1 MKLRANLTWWCL
13 VVLVCPQNKI
23 SNNLSL
29 EFRRGPLSLYLQHSV
44 MFWLRDIRLSSFLI
58 VGLEIWPPQL
68 YPILSRALVCGA
80 DNNCVKPWDLNWLWL
95 MNLLTWEFF
104 TSFCLAPRLCKC
116 WLHSPKS
123 HWVSA
128 WPSSS
133 WSVSWPDPPLLLGA
147 PHQAGPDRSKTR
159 LRGFGAGASQS
170 QGQAGLP
177 GQLRSSGPT

>member
-1 MKLRANLTWWCL
+1 M
-13 VVLVCPQNKI
+13 P
-23 SNNLSL
+23 SL
-29 EFRRGPLSLYLQHSV
+29 EFRLGSLSPAMCNIWAEWHTISC
-44 MFWLRDIRLSSFLI
+44 LI

-68 YPILSRALVCGA
+68 NWFLPRALVCGTDT

-128 WPSSS
+128 WPSSF

-159 LRGFGAGASQS
+159 LRGFGAVSLELGPARARAKPGSRASLGHPARPRKMLNLS
-170 QGQAGLP
+170 FYVLTKNMF
-177 GQLRSSGPT
+177 L